1 MGFYFMDAEKVE
13 KFMGK
18 TAHAFCG
25 LIGILAVIF
34 IFIGISGCKNSFSKN
49 TIVINGQKI
58 KVEIIKSGN
67 KTKNGLEIKKAL
79 AANSGKLFLFQKKG
93 DYAFNTKDLKFP
105 IDLVFISGNQVIG
118 VIKNLRLPD
127 GNDYAPEYFPS
138 EPIDK
143 ALSLKSGEAEK
154 FGIKRGITI
163 VGLTKD

>member
-1 MGFYFMDAEKVE
+1 MDAEKIE
-13 KFMGK
+13 KIMGK
-18 TAHAFCG
+18 TAHALCG

-34 IFIGISGCKNSFSKN
+34 IFIGISGCKNYSSKN
-49 TIVINGQKI
+49 TVVINNQKI

-67 KTKNGLEIKKAL
+67 KTKNGLKIEKSL

-105 IDLVFISGNQVIG
+105 IDLVFISGDQVIG
-118 VIKNLRLPD
+118 VIKNLRLSNEN
-127 GNDYAPEYFPS
+127 GYAPEYFPS

-154 FGIKRGITI
+154 FGIKRGII
-163 VGLTKD
+163 IKFGI